1 MCGAVS
7 ATENTTGGANDSYVP
22 VSISGKVLD
31 CVTNQPFANVTVKAT
46 NDGEEMA
53 RTITDNYG
61 KYELN
66 FSSQIS
72 NPV

>member
-1 MCGAVS
+1 MKKNVILLVTTLFFIITMCGAVS

-46 NDGEEMA
+46 NNGQEMA
-53 RTITDNYG
+53 ENHHR
-61 KYELN
+61 
-66 FSSQIS
+66 
-72 NPV
+72 